1 MQLHISV
8 ALPEVPF
15 HRLSIFSPL
24 AAPATPISAKF
35 LLACAMSLCLLMNV
49 SSLTLTHESTKL
61 VAPPSS
67 FYIFACYDH
76 LSSMSCFCFREG
88 HRELVANNSFECLPC
103 YFHVDEVHLWVVWL
117 TSLKIRPVYYL
128 LWSFPRI
135 LGSQGGRV
143 LDDLWK
149 FTTSSKIE
157 YHEKEYVLSRFKLY
171 HCSML

>member
-117 TSLKIRPVYYL
+117 TSLRYDQCITCCGR
-128 LWSFPRI
+128 FPAYWGAKAG
-135 LGSQGGRV
+135 GSWMTCGSLQRAA
-143 LDDLWK
+143 
-149 FTTSSKIE
+149 
-157 YHEKEYVLSRFKLY
+157 R
-171 HCSML
+171 